1 MVLVRDR
8 IKESLRKK
16 FAKLA
21 NDFEQ
26 KLHEISVELT
36 AIEGPL
42 EVHPSRFYL
51 PSHSLTPSPTA
62 AGTTK
67 TSPRHPD
74 AHSAAV

>member
-1 MVLVRDR
+1 MVLVRDS

-51 PSHSLTPSPTA
+51 PLSLIQPSPSA

-67 TSPRHPD
+67 TSP
-74 AHSAAV
+74 